1 MKDRLYE
8 FLMKAIIIAL
18 VTLIVL
24 GVGAVFYEGIT
35 NGGFNGTY

>member
-8 FLMKAIIIAL
+8 FTMKAIVIAL

-24 GVGAVFYEGIT
+24 GVGAIFYEGIT
-35 NGGFNGTY
+35 NGGFNNTY